1 MTSDARSTT
10 RSKLSIPGIPNLV
23 RTRGGVVFDP
33 RQDRWSYR
41 DGVINV
47 FVDFTAIPG
56 LSARMRLS
64 LKRVLMWYAENVSA
78 AHMKNMYAR
87 FLGLARFVA
96 STGASVIEHITSAD
110 LLNYKASLTED
121 RAWYLS
127 SLSGFLGKWHR
138 LGLPGVAD
146 DAADLLSELRL
157 KGNPHGVAV
166 LTMDP
171 VHGPFT
177 NIEQEAIQAAL
188 HEAVANASIDEGQY
202 LLAWLLMALGQRPA
216 QYAALKVCDLTKTSS
231 PEGDVHYTLK
241 VPRAKQRNVRAR
253 EEFKERPLIPQ
264 IGERLHVY
272 AQQVRLEF
280 EGTLEDPDEAPLFP
294 APSQRGRKISPP
306 GFEYHDTAEG
316 LSKRIAAALNALEVP
331 SERTGG
337 SLNITPIRFRRTF
350 GTRAAQEGHG
360 ELVIAE
366 LLDHSDTQHVGVYVA
381 SVPEIA
387 ERIDRAIAMQLAPL
401 AQAFAGVLIENE
413 SQATRA
419 GDPTSRIV
427 DFRTDQKKP
436 MGSCGQHSFCSFNA
450 PIACYMCKNFEPW
463 LDGPHEALLE
473 RLLAERDRLMVTTD
487 KRIAAT
493 NDRTILAVAEVVQ
506 LCQEALERAAASNG

>member
-1 MTSDARSTT
+1 MRSEV
-10 RSKLSIPGIPNLV
+10 RSVTQPEPSIPDLPKLAH
-23 RTRGGVVFDP
+23 TRGGVVFDP
-33 RQDRWSYR
+33 LEDRWSYR
-41 DGVINV
+41 EGVKTV
-47 FVDFTAIPG
+47 SLEFGAIPA
-56 LSARMRLS
+56 LSKAMALS
-64 LKRVLMWYAENVSA
+64 LKRVLLWYAENASTN
-78 AHMKNMYAR
+78 HLQNMHFHFVRFAR
-87 FLGLARFVA
+87 FLESTGKNVIDQIA
-96 STGASVIEHITSAD
+96 STD

-121 RAWYLS
+121 KAWYLS
-127 SLSGFLGKWHR
+127 ALSGLLARWHR
-138 LGLPGVAD
+138 LGIPGVAG
-146 DAADLLSELRL
+146 DAAELLGELRL

-166 LTMDP
+166 MTMDP
-171 VHGPFT
+171 VRGPFT

-188 HEAVANASIDEGQY
+188 HEAFANGSIDEGTY
-202 LLAWLLMALGQRPA
+202 LLAWLLMALGARPA
-216 QYAALKVCDLTKTSS
+216 QYAALKVCDLTRSTSK
-231 PEGDVHYTLK
+231 EGDLAYTLR
-241 VPRAKQRNVRAR
+241 VPRVKQRRVNARGEFTERA
-253 EEFKERPLIPQ
+253 LIPQ
-264 IGERLHVY
+264 IGELLFAY
-272 AQQVRLEF
+272 AQQIRSTF
-280 EGTLEDPDEAPLFP
+280 AGAMEDPDQAPLFP
-294 APSQRGRKISPP
+294 ATSQQGRKVSPP
-306 GFEYHDTAEG
+306 GFEFHDTAEG
-316 LSKRIAAALNALEVP
+316 LSKKLSAALNALEVP
-331 SERTGG
+331 SERIGG
-337 SLNITPIRFRRTF
+337 SLNVTPIRFRRTF

-427 DFRTDQKKP
+427 DLRTDQKKP

-450 PIACYMCKNFEPW
+450 PIACYTCKNFEPW

-506 LCQEALERAAASNG
+506 LCQEALERAAAGNG